1 MRRKVPALLKLVNK
15 LLHRAYSCPL
25 GETGFLQ
32 IKCLV
37 EINPRR
43 SCIPPR
49 GQRHS
54 CLCLAKGSPPLN
66 EMWLQG
72 SQHSSCLR
80 H

>member
-43 SCIPPR
+43 SCVPPR
-49 GQRHS
+49 GPAA
-54 CLCLAKGSPPLN
+54 LLPVPGKGLSPLK
-66 EMWLQG
+66 
-72 SQHSSCLR
+72 
-80 H
+80 